1 MYGKNMVKGAQ
12 LRAKCTENTTQND
25 YTYNPLSLNLLQGNF
40 PKVGYTKNIN
50 IKFLKKNKWY
60 YIILTQITR

>member
-1 MYGKNMVKGAQ
+1 MVKGAQ

-25 YTYNPLSLNLLQGNF
+25 YTYNSLGLNLLQGYS
-40 PKVGYTKNIN
+40 PKVGNTKNIN
-50 IKFLKKNKWY
+50 IKFLKKNKWS

>member
-1 MYGKNMVKGAQ
+1 MYGKNKVKGPL

-25 YTYNPLSLNLLQGNF
+25 YTYNSLSLNLLQGNF

-50 IKFLKKNKWY
+50 IKFLKKNKWS